1 MDISATTAIM
11 ALNADWLASGASTV
25 TSSGTMPL
33 TSTTIYQSS
42 SCWHPWVEQY
52 CYPYWS
58 HPVYV
63 SSPSRPI
70 KLTLRE
76 VERLRDAAHR
86 DRDLRAILEKF
97 TPQIEVSLSFEER

>member
-1 MDISATTAIM
+1 MSTTALM
-11 ALNADWLASGASTV
+11 ALNHDWLQNV
-25 TSSGTMPL
+25 TGSVTCDNVATFTGQTNVSSGCYPAWET
-33 TSTTIYQSS
+33 
-42 SCWHPWVEQY
+42 QY

-58 HPVYV
+58 YPVYI

-86 DRDLRAILEKF
+86 DRDLRAILERF
-97 TPQIEVSLSFEER
+97 TPLIEVSVSFEER